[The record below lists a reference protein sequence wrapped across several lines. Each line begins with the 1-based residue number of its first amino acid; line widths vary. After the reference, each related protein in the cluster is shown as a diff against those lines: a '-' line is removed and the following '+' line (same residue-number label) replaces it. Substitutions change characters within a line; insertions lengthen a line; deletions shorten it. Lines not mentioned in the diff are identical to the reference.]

1 MSMSKKSWILGI
13 LILFIFICYM
23 IFEMFMPYSGDDLAH
38 MVSTSK
44 YFETHPIWRFPF
56 FFAGHWLDTN
66 GRLADKINPILF
78 ITLPHWINALIAAI
92 SVPSMMWIVLKHCNF
107 KSNHITASVVA
118 LALLVFVLPWWDSM
132 QAFVCIYNYI
142 IATLLPLLFL
152 FLLQRQSNNAS
163 SHWIVRWSCYLLSL
177 IAGMMHEAIGV
188 PLACGLIAYQIMTN
202 VWKELNAIQRRM
214 VMIFICGVA
223 WGFFAPS
230 LWSRLGQNT
239 TPDDPL
245 LLLLLKSDSIAL
257 LLLILI
263 TIGLCLANTRKAIL
277 KAAHTPW
284 IIYTVAAIASMC
296 FSAMSGVVGRSG
308 WFAQIFAIIAIF
320 RWITSHDYKINR
332 TTSGVISSILIFSIV
347 FHYVDTTRWQITL
360 GKEVETV
367 AQMYSESKNGQVYFD
382 ATRDNELPWWTLKK
396 TRGVPDAD
404 DLYLISSFS
413 KFYGT
418 MGFPFVLLPTEV
430 LEIDF
435 NCFCESEKYM
445 GTAHLR
451 NGDMIVAA
459 FITGTQTLKSER
471 EDISVSIYCDA
482 DGKEWVV
489 TPISIDSCSLPLNYF
504 TPLIVDP
511 GDRLTFV
518 EEKDEY

>member
-1 MSMSKKSWILGI
+1 
-13 LILFIFICYM
+13 
-23 IFEMFMPYSGDDLAH
+23 MPFSGDDLAH

-44 YFETHPIWRFPF
+44 YFETHPIWRYPF
-56 FFAGHWLDTN
+56 FFVGHWLDTN

-78 ITLPHWINALIAAI
+78 LTLPHWLNALIAAI
-92 SVPSMMWIVLKHCNF
+92 SVPSMMWIVLKHCKF
-107 KSNHITASVVA
+107 KSNHTTASIVA
-118 LALLVFVLPWWDSM
+118 LSLLVFVLPWWDSM

-152 FLLQRQSNNAS
+152 FQLQRQKNKAS
-163 SHWIVRWSCYLLSL
+163 SHWIVRWCCYLLSL

-188 PLACGLIAYQIMTN
+188 PLACGLIAYQIMAN
-202 VWKELNAIQRRM
+202 AWKELNAMQRRM
-214 VMIFICGVA
+214 IILFMCGVA

-239 TPDDPL
+239 SPDDPL
-245 LLLLLKSDSIAL
+245 LLLMLKSDSIAL

-263 TIGLCLANTRKAIL
+263 GVGLCRANTRNAIMT
-277 KAAHTPW
+277 AARTPW
-284 IIYTVAAIASMC
+284 IIFAIAAIASMC
-296 FSAMSGVVGRSG
+296 FSAMSGIVGRSG
-308 WFAQIFAIIAIF
+308 WFAQVFAIIAIF

-332 TTSGVISSILIFSIV
+332 IAGGVISTILIAAIT
-347 FHYVDTTRWQITL
+347 FHYIEIARWQMKL
-360 GKEVETV
+360 GEEVESV
-367 AQMYSESKNGQVYFD
+367 AQMYSESNNGQVYFD

-404 DLYLISSFS
+404 DLYLITTFS
-413 KFYGT
+413 QFYGT
-418 MGFPFVLLPTEV
+418 NDYPLVLLPTEV

-435 NCFCESEKYM
+435 DLFCESEKYM

-451 NGDMIVAA
+451 NGDMIIAQI
-459 FITGTQTLKSER
+459 ITGTKTLKSER

-489 TPISIDSCSLPLNYF
+489 TPFTINDFSLPLNHF

-511 GDRLTFV
+511 GDRLTFI
-518 EEKDEY
+518 EEDEEYWDF

>member
-1 MSMSKKSWILGI
+1 MLQTKRNWVIASL
-13 LILFIFICYM
+13 LLFIFICYV

-44 YFETHPIWRFPF
+44 YFETHPIWRYPF
-56 FFAGHWLDTN
+56 FFVGHWLDTN

-152 FLLQRQSNNAS
+152 YLLQRQSNNAS
-163 SHWIVRWSCYLLSL
+163 SHWIVRWGCYLLSL

-202 VWKELNAIQRRM
+202 VWKELNVIQRRM
-214 VMIFICGVA
+214 VMIFMCGVA

-230 LWSRLGQNT
+230 LWNRLGLDT

-245 LLLLLKSDSIAL
+245 LLLMLKSDSLAL
-257 LLLILI
+257 LLLIFI
-263 TIGLCLANTRKAIL
+263 AAGLCCANTRKAIL

-284 IIYTVAAIASMC
+284 IIFAIAAIASMC
-296 FSAMSGVVGRSG
+296 FSAMSGIVGRSG
-308 WFAQIFAIIAIF
+308 WFAQVFAIIAIF
-320 RWITSHDYKINR
+320 RWITSHDYNINR
-332 TTSGVISSILIFSIV
+332 ITGGIISTILILAII
-347 FHYVDTTRWQITL
+347 FHYAETARWQMKL
-360 GKEVETV
+360 GKEIETV
-367 AQMYSESKNGQVYFD
+367 AQMYGESKDGQVYFD
-382 ATRDNELPWWTLKK
+382 ATRDNELPWWTLNK

-404 DLYLISSFS
+404 DLYLLLTFS
-413 KFYGT
+413 NYYRTEKQDLLI
-418 MGFPFVLLPTEV
+418 LLPTEIIN
-430 LEIDF
+430 IDF
-435 NCFCESEKYM
+435 ENLREGVKYQ
-445 GTAHLR
+445 GTAKLS
-451 NGDMIVAA
+451 NGDIVTTDSVTR
-459 FITGTQTLKSER
+459 IQVLKSGR
-471 EDISVSIYCDA
+471 EDLSVDIWIDENNV
-482 DGKEWVV
+482 EWIV
-489 TPISIDSCSLPLNYF
+489 NYF
-504 TPLIVDP
+504 NFNGTPLTHLTPRIIDP
-511 GDRLTFV
+511 GDRLTPCV
-518 EEKDEY
+518 VN